1 MSYFIDRLRFF
12 KRVQSTFS
20 NGHGIVTNEDRQWE
34 DAYRN
39 RWRFDKVVRSTH
51 GVNCTGGCSWNIHVK
66 NGLVAFEMQ
75 ATDYPRSRPDLP
87 DHEPRGCQRGASYSW
102 YLYSPHRVKYPLIR
116 GRLLDLYRAERD
128 KGLDPVQAW
137 AGIQEDPEKRRQYT
151 AVRGLGGFVRT
162 DWEEVTEV
170 IAAANVYT
178 IQKYG
183 PDRVIGFSPIPAMSM
198 ISYAAGTRYLGL
210 IGGVPL
216 SFYDWYCDLP
226 PSSPQTWGE
235 QTDVP
240 EAADWY
246 NAGYI
251 IVCGANLPM
260 TRTPDA
266 HFYAEVRYKGTKVVA
281 VAPDYAEYVKF
292 ADLWMPVKQGTDAA
306 LFLAMGHVVLKE
318 FFLGHKTPT
327 PSLPLTKGEGRG
339 GGPFLSKGKGEEGG
353 YPEPYFLE
361 YARAY
366 TDLPMLVRLRP
377 YGEGYTFDRL
387 VRAWDFDGNLG
398 EGNNP
403 EWKTVVCDE
412 TSGRYV
418 VPNGSIGFRW
428 GEEGSWN
435 LKLREEGEGGI
446 RPRLSFVDAADAV
459 VSVAFP
465 HFAPPT
471 PSLGNE
477 ETSTPSLPLK
487 KGEGEGGGVFYRHV
501 PARRLRLTGEDT
513 LVATVFD
520 LQVAQYGVDQGLG
533 GEHVAVSYDD
543 AHVPCTPAWA
553 EGITGVKRADIIRTA
568 REFADN
574 AAKTLGKSMVIL
586 GAGINHWYHNDMTY
600 RSIMNL
606 LHLCG
611 CVGQSGGGWAHY
623 VGQEKLRPQ
632 AGWAP
637 IAFAL
642 DWHRP
647 ARQMNGTSFW
657 YFHTDQ
663 WRYEKLSADALLA
676 ATAKGHYRGHTLAD
690 YNVVS
695 QRLGWLPSAPHF
707 NRNPLEICAQAEAKG
722 AQTEQ
727 EIANYLVGKLK
738 TGEINFAAE
747 DIDAPENFPRNL
759 FVWRSNLIGT
769 SAKGH
774 EYFLKHLLG
783 AQNGVMQ
790 EVTEEAKGQEV
801 QWHDEVPIGKLDLM
815 VDINFRLN
823 STGAYADIVLPTA
836 TWYEKN
842 DLNTTDMHPFIHP
855 LTEAVNPGWQSKS
868 DWQIFKGIA
877 RSFSTLAA
885 KHLGKRKDLVSIPL
899 MHDSPAEL
907 GQALG
912 VRDWKRGECEPVPGK
927 TLPVFKV
934 VERDYGETY
943 KKFCALGPLLVSQ
956 GNGVKGL
963 GWNTEEEY
971 ERLKVTN
978 GTIREAGITEGM
990 PSLQDDIKV
999 CDAILML
1006 APETNGE
1013 VAHKGWQSLSK
1024 KTGMDHTHL
1033 SSSRREDK
1041 LSFKDLVVQP
1051 RKIITAPTWSGVESE
1066 KVSYNAG
1073 YTNIH
1078 ERIPFRTLTGRA
1090 HFYQDHEWMLDFG
1103 EGFCTFRPPVD
1114 LRATEGILDRVKDK
1128 SHLVLNWITP
1138 HSKWGIHSTYNDNLH
1153 MLTLFRGGPVVWVSE
1168 KDAKSIG
1175 LKDNDWVEALNTN
1188 GATVARVVVSQRV
1201 PSGMAMMYHAQE
1213 KIVNVPGSN
1222 TTGKRGGILNSVT
1235 RVVVKPT
1242 HMIGGYAQLSYGFN
1256 YYGTVGSQRDEYV
1269 VLHKVEDS
1277 AIDWLE
1283 RPLTLERE
1291 LQLNPTG
1298 INEAKPASTEI
1309 EEPIRVKEVA

>member
-116 GRLLDLYRAERD
+116 GRLLDLYRAERAR
-128 KGLDPVQAW
+128 GLDPVQAW
-137 AGIQEDPEKRRQYT
+137 AAIQEDPEKRRQYT

-266 HFYAEVRYKGTKVVA
+266 HFYSEVRYKGTKIVA

-292 ADLWMPVKQGTDAA
+292 ADLWIPIRQGTDSA
-306 LFLAMGHVVLKE
+306 LFLSMGHVVLKE
-318 FFLGHKTPT
+318 FFID
-327 PSLPLTKGEGRG
+327 R
-339 GGPFLSKGKGEEGG
+339 
-353 YPEPYFLE
+353 PEPYFLE
-361 YARAY
+361 YAQSY
-366 TDLPMLVRLRP
+366 TDLPMLVKLRK
-377 YGEGYTFDRL
+377 YGEGYVFDRL
-387 VRAWDFDGNLG
+387 VRASDF
-398 EGNNP
+398 EGKLDEANNP
-403 EWKTVVCDE
+403 EWKAVVFDE
-412 TSGRYV
+412 KTDTYV
-418 VPNGSIGFRW
+418 VPNGSIGLRW
-428 GEEGSWN
+428 GEQGRWN
-435 LKLREEGEGGI
+435 LALKHGTAQAEI
-446 RPRLSFVDAADAV
+446 VPRLSLKEVQDEI

-465 HFAPPT
+465 HFEA
-471 PSLGNE
+471 L
-477 ETSTPSLPLK
+477 
-487 KGEGEGGGVFYRHV
+487 GGGVLYRRV
-501 PARRLRLTGEDT
+501 PVQKIKLNGEDT

-520 LQVAQYGVDQGLG
+520 LQIAQYGVDQGLG
-533 GEHVAVSYDD
+533 GDHVATSYDEAD
-543 AHVPCTPAWA
+543 VPYTPAWG
-553 EGITGVKRADIIRTA
+553 EQVTGVKRADIIRTA

-663 WRYEKLSADALLA
+663 WRYEKLSADALLS
-676 ATAKGHYRGHTLAD
+676 ATAKGKYRGYTLAD

-707 NRNPLEICAQAEAKG
+707 NRNPLDICTQAEAAGGKDE
-722 AQTEQ
+722 ASIVQ
-727 EIANYLVGKLK
+727 YLVDRLK
-738 TGEINFAAE
+738 TGEIAFAAE

-759 FVWRSNLIGT
+759 FVWRANLLGT
-769 SAKGH
+769 SGKGH

-855 LTEAVNPGWQSKS
+855 LTEAVDPGWQSKS

-912 VRDWKRGECEPVPGK
+912 V
-927 TLPVFKV
+927 
-934 VERDYGETY
+934 
-943 KKFCALGPLLVSQ
+943 
-956 GNGVKGL
+956 
-963 GWNTEEEY
+963 
-971 ERLKVTN
+971 
-978 GTIREAGITEGM
+978 
-990 PSLQDDIKV
+990 
-999 CDAILML
+999 CD
-1006 APETNGE
+1006 
-1013 VAHKGWQSLSK
+1013 
-1024 KTGMDHTHL
+1024 
-1033 SSSRREDK
+1033 
-1041 LSFKDLVVQP
+1041 
-1051 RKIITAPTWSGVESE
+1051 
-1066 KVSYNAG
+1066 
-1073 YTNIH
+1073 
-1078 ERIPFRTLTGRA
+1078 
-1090 HFYQDHEWMLDFG
+1090 
-1103 EGFCTFRPPVD
+1103 
-1114 LRATEGILDRVKDK
+1114 
-1128 SHLVLNWITP
+1128 
-1138 HSKWGIHSTYNDNLH
+1138 
-1153 MLTLFRGGPVVWVSE
+1153 
-1168 KDAKSIG
+1168 
-1175 LKDNDWVEALNTN
+1175 
-1188 GATVARVVVSQRV
+1188 
-1201 PSGMAMMYHAQE
+1201 
-1213 KIVNVPGSN
+1213 
-1222 TTGKRGGILNSVT
+1222 
-1235 RVVVKPT
+1235 
-1242 HMIGGYAQLSYGFN
+1242 
-1256 YYGTVGSQRDEYV
+1256 
-1269 VLHKVEDS
+1269 
-1277 AIDWLE
+1277 
-1283 RPLTLERE
+1283 
-1291 LQLNPTG
+1291 
-1298 INEAKPASTEI
+1298 
-1309 EEPIRVKEVA
+1309 